1 MQHLMNPELPPS
13 FLSELER
20 TLGESS
26 RSITQ
31 GLPGFNFL
39 EEEEIKLLKH
49 YISAGSLTEVSH
61 SLKMDEL
68 EAYFLLR
75 RAIFKLKLFK
85 TA

>member
-1 MQHLMNPELPPS
+1 MNSELPSS
-13 FLSELER
+13 FLDELEL

-26 RSITQ
+26 RSLAQ

-49 YISAGSLTEVSH
+49 YISTGSLTAVSH
-61 SLKMDEL
+61 ALKMDEL

-85 TA
+85 TS